1 MAKLYEALLVGNI
14 DQAEQVTIVNPLA
27 TALSPDEVFHVDTA
41 QSETIAHVAQA
52 AIAIAGT
59 GEALVKGECD
69 FKAKTTAVFTVG
81 DDIYWHA
88 SANEAIVSSSAQTG
102 DFYVGMC
109 TLAKASGAKFVRGR
123 LNEQYGAVAPS
134 ASASTSS
141 SSSSNSTSSNSDSSN
156 SVSTSSGSTSSN
168 SDSSVSVP

>member
-14 DQAEQVTIVNPLA
+14 DQAEQVTIVNA
-27 TALSPDEVFHVDTA
+27 TGAALSPDEVFYKTTA

-52 AIAIAGT
+52 SIAISGT

-69 FKAKTTAVFTVG
+69 FKAKTTATFAVG

-88 SANEAIVSSSAQTG
+88 SANEAIVSSAAQTG
-102 DFYVGMC
+102 DFYVAMC

-141 SSSSNSTSSNSDSSN
+141 SSRSTSISSNSDSSSCVSVA
-156 SVSTSSGSTSSN
+156 SVSVSSN
-168 SDSSVSVP
+168 SDSSVSIP